1 MPQPAAPALMP
12 ARLSASGY
20 NSLVACPY
28 HFFGSRM
35 LRLSAADEL
44 TELPQKRDYG
54 DWLHQILKQ
63 YHDTVR
69 EQNVPKDQ
77 REACMAAVSD
87 AVFGDILQK
96 NPAAL
101 GYQSRWGK
109 IMTAYVGWANAHEAA
124 GWQFGFGEQWQERLL
139 SWEGGE
145 VMLVGQIDRID
156 VNNDGERMVLDYKS
170 SKKDK
175 LVNRLKTL
183 EDHQLPFY
191 GLLLDPPP
199 SGAAYVA
206 IDDEKPAL
214 AAPEDYASWRTAL
227 QSQIIRNWQVITEGA
242 SLPASGAQKSCT
254 WCDLRGL
261 CRKGAW

>member
-1 MPQPAAPALMP
+1 
-12 ARLSASGY
+12 
-20 NSLVACPY
+20 
-28 HFFGSRM
+28 
-35 LRLSAADEL
+35 
-44 TELPQKRDYG
+44 
-54 DWLHQILKQ
+54 
-63 YHDTVR
+63 
-69 EQNVPKDQ
+69 
-77 REACMAAVSD
+77 MAAVSD

-124 GWQFGFGEQWQERLL
+124 GWQFGFGEEWQERLL

-156 VNNDGERMVLDYKS
+156 VNSDGERMVLDYKS